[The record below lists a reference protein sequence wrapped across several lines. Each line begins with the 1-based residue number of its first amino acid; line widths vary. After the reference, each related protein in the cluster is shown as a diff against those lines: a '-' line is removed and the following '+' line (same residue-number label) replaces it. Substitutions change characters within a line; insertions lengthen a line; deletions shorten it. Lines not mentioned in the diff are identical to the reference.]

1 MMVDAAAP
9 TAEEGVAPAA
19 APAPKPTMIMRPLGE
34 SGIEVSAI
42 ALGCFAF
49 GGDKKTGTHLGAQ
62 MTALHNGVW
71 GDQDD
76 ADTFATVKAALDLG
90 TTRR

>member
-1 MMVDAAAP
+1 MDPPAKKAKSDPAGAAAP
-9 TAEEGVAPAA
+9 Q
-19 APAPKPTMIMRPLGE
+19 MIYRPLGQ

-76 ADTFATVKAALDLG
+76 KDTFATVKAALDMG
-90 TTRR
+90 INFFDNAEM